1 VIFQS
6 LKSPSALSGH
16 DDGVAWAWNNSIEGH
31 VAADGP
37 AISAGNEYE
46 EAYMTKLQLGSI
58 GVVVGSPGDGD
69 VFLDAAT
76 ELAALGYSTIWLAG
90 PQIQR
95 LEQIGDVVDA
105 APNVQVASGVI
116 SVDRFDPA
124 AVAAAYAEIDAK
136 HPGRFVVG
144 LGGAHGPKP
153 LQTLAGYLDALDT
166 VPPTV
171 PAAAR
176 VLAALG
182 PRMLRLARDRAAG
195 AYPLLVTP
203 DYTAQAR
210 SLLGEDSALVV
221 GQFVIIEP
229 DPERAREL
237 ARGPLGFMTA
247 RGGGY
252 AANLHRMGF
261 AEDEI
266 AQLSDRLVDAVV
278 AWGDPDAVATR
289 IVEHLHAGADQVALS
304 VLRAGPPGA
313 LPVGQWRQLA
323 KALIS

>member
-1 VIFQS
+1 M
-6 LKSPSALSGH
+6 AAAGRA
-16 DDGVAWAWNNSIEGH
+16 GCEG
-31 VAADGP
+31 G
-37 AISAGNEYE
+37 

-58 GVVVGSPGDGD
+58 GVVVGRPGDGD

-76 ELAALGYSTIWLAG
+76 ELAELGYSTIWLAG
-90 PQIQR
+90 PQIQN
-95 LEQIGDVVDA
+95 LDQISNLVGA
-105 APNVQVASGVI
+105 TRNIQVASGII

-124 AVAAAYAEIDAK
+124 AVAAAHAELDAR
-136 HPGRFVVG
+136 HPGRFIVG

-153 LQTLAGYLDALDT
+153 LRTLTSYLDALDT

-171 PAAAR
+171 PAGAR
-176 VLAALG
+176 ILAALG

-210 SLLGEDSALVV
+210 SLLGQDAALVV
-221 GQFVIIEP
+221 GQFVIVEP
-229 DPERAREL
+229 DPEQARAH
-237 ARGPLGFMTA
+237 ARGPLRLMTA

-252 AANLHRMGF
+252 AAHLGRMGF

-278 AWGDPDAVATR
+278 AWGDLDAVAAR
-289 IVEHLHAGADQVALS
+289 VAEHRRAGADQVALS
-304 VLRAGPPGA
+304 VMSADPPGS
-313 LPVGQWRQLA
+313 LPVQQWRQLA